1 MGLDKQQFTYLLEH
15 PDTVRES
22 TSGALQ
28 DILADYPWFQAA
40 RVVHT
45 RALKKSGH
53 FSYNNQLKI
62 TAAYTADLE
71 VLFDFI
77 TTPVSTPPK
86 IEQVVDEAFSKEL
99 ELAKKTLHPNLFEPK
114 EKSTTL
120 AEEELQIDS
129 PLAFTS
135 EDRHSFD
142 EWLKLTTAQ
151 PIVRT
156 KEMNQEHFPE
166 GKQKKFALIDRFIQ
180 SQAKLS
186 PDRNYVADKKDLA
199 EPFTQTNENLMTE
212 TLARVYVQQKNF
224 QKAIQAYKILIL
236 KYPEKSGFFADQI
249 RAIEKLLD
257 KTT

>member
-1 MGLDKQQFTYLLEH
+1 MVMGLDKQQFTYLLEH

-62 TAAYTADLE
+62 TAAYTADRE

-120 AEEELQIDS
+120 AEEE
-129 PLAFTS
+129 
-135 EDRHSFD
+135 
-142 EWLKLTTAQ
+142 
-151 PIVRT
+151 
-156 KEMNQEHFPE
+156 
-166 GKQKKFALIDRFIQ
+166 
-180 SQAKLS
+180 
-186 PDRNYVADKKDLA
+186 
-199 EPFTQTNENLMTE
+199 
-212 TLARVYVQQKNF
+212 
-224 QKAIQAYKILIL
+224 
-236 KYPEKSGFFADQI
+236 
-249 RAIEKLLD
+249 
-257 KTT
+257 